1 VNSKTFNRLMLAWLV
16 GCFVFW
22 AWYLAFHEF
31 AYQTLYFYVWL
42 IVFGLPVWFYRRK
55 IRDFLLHLKM
65 KGRAKFLLLGYG
77 MVLLEEIFAAL
88 FNHLSEGFHVFLY
101 IQRVGQFWAL
111 NIMAFTGF
119 VVGWWVLTSRLK
131 YSDSE
136 VFYLAGIFGLYSER
150 VYAHL
155 ATNVLAVLLL
165 APLVIF
171 TYGLI
176 ITPALL
182 SIEQPGKRYVHPV
195 LKFPLSLAA
204 IFILSIPPVLLLS
217 ILRTHYPWAFPPPE
231 FVPL

>member
-1 VNSKTFNRLMLAWLV
+1 MNNKNLNHGMLVWLLV
-16 GCFVFW
+16 CFVFW
-22 AWYLAFHEF
+22 AWYLVFREF
-31 AYQTLYFYVWL
+31 AYQTFYFYVWL
-42 IVFGLPVWFYRRK
+42 IVFGLPVWFCRRR
-55 IRDFLLHLKM
+55 IRDLLLKWKM
-65 KGRAKFLLLGYG
+65 KGLTKFLLLGYG

-88 FNHLSEGFHVFLY
+88 FNHLSEGFSLLLY
-101 IQRVGQFWAL
+101 LQRIGQFWAL
-111 NIMAFTGF
+111 NILAFTGF

-136 VFYLAGIFGLYSER
+136 VFYLAGVFGLYSER

-155 ATNVLAVLLL
+155 ISNILAVLLF

-182 SIEQPGKRYVHPV
+182 SVEQPGTKHMHPA
-195 LKFPLSLAA
+195 LKYPLSLAVV
-204 IFILSIPPVLLLS
+204 FIISIPPVLLLS